1 MATTLIAAFAAAV
14 AGLLA
19 GLLLAG
25 RGKSKLQE
33 EIQTLQNE
41 KSGTEARLHAYMQ
54 QHETEVNLL
63 NRQLEAQKADAES
76 HLKEYKADVE
86 QRYNT
91 AVENNRQH
99 YEQLMQEQ
107 ERRHIADTAALE
119 QRFNNTVKMVKEQM
133 ENATSEML
141 KRRQEEFTKSSSSN
155 FEGIVNPLKETI
167 DKMKKAMDENSTEQ
181 KLMKESVKSNLENMI
196 RQSEAAQ
203 RSAEELTRAFKHET
217 KTQGN
222 WGEVILSNLLS
233 SQGFSEGKDFETQAT
248 MKDADGRVILSD
260 DGNRMIPDVV
270 LHLDEGRD
278 VIIDS
283 KVSMTAYINY
293 ANATDELAQ
302 RQYLKEH
309 IASIKKHVDELAA

>member
-63 NRQLEAQKADAES
+63 NRQLEAQKADAEN

-107 ERRHIADTAALE
+107 
-119 QRFNNTVKMVKEQM
+119 
-133 ENATSEML
+133 
-141 KRRQEEFTKSSSSN
+141 
-155 FEGIVNPLKETI
+155 
-167 DKMKKAMDENSTEQ
+167 
-181 KLMKESVKSNLENMI
+181 
-196 RQSEAAQ
+196 
-203 RSAEELTRAFKHET
+203 
-217 KTQGN
+217 
-222 WGEVILSNLLS
+222 
-233 SQGFSEGKDFETQAT
+233 
-248 MKDADGRVILSD
+248 
-260 DGNRMIPDVV
+260 
-270 LHLDEGRD
+270 
-278 VIIDS
+278 
-283 KVSMTAYINY
+283 
-293 ANATDELAQ
+293 
-302 RQYLKEH
+302 
-309 IASIKKHVDELAA
+309 